1 MEIIMKKIT
10 AIITLLLVLTPIV
23 YGQSAEEVI
32 QNVRAQVN
40 TTEPIRVQFQQ
51 VFQWKLTGKEE
62 KVQGSMDLQGLDK
75 FRIETPDQTIVSN
88 GKTMWTYSRPENQ
101 VIIDTVRQSGQS
113 LMPRDIL
120 FSYPDEYNTKII
132 QKSAELDGQ
141 FVVVLRMLP
150 KNEDQFIQEI
160 KVWINRE
167 SWKPMKV
174 EFTDLNDNQT
184 VYSIESITK
193 DANISG
199 NTFQF
204 QPPKE
209 AEVIDVR

>member
-1 MEIIMKKIT
+1 MEIIMKKMT
-10 AIITLLLVLTPIV
+10 AIIPLIFVLTSVV

-40 TTEPIRVQFQQ
+40 TSEPIRVEFQQ

-184 VYSIESITK
+184 MYSIKSITK

>member
-1 MEIIMKKIT
+1 MKKIAAFT
-10 AIITLLLVLTPIV
+10 FMILTLSTVL
-23 YGQSAEEVI
+23 YGQSAETI
-32 QNVRAQVN
+32 IKNVQTQVKTN
-40 TTEPIRVQFQQ
+40 EPIRVKFQQ
-51 VFQWKLTGKEE
+51 VFEWKLTGKVE
-62 KVQGSMDLQGLDK
+62 KVDGSMILQGLDK
-75 FRIETPDQTIVSN
+75 FRIEIPDQTIVSD

-101 VIIDTVRQSGQS
+101 VIIDTVRQSEQS

-120 FSYPDEYNTKII
+120 FSYPDKYNTKIL
-132 QKSAELDGQ
+132 QKSVELNGQ
-141 FVVVLRMLP
+141 FAVVLRMLP
-150 KNEDQFIQEI
+150 KDEDAFIQEI

-184 VYSIESITK
+184 IYDINSIQVDQTIPDS
-193 DANISG
+193 
-199 NTFQF
+199 TFQF

>member
-1 MEIIMKKIT
+1 MKKIAAFT
-10 AIITLLLVLTPIV
+10 FMILTLSTVLF
-23 YGQSAEEVI
+23 GQSAETI
-32 QNVRAQVN
+32 IKNVQTQVKTN
-40 TTEPIRVQFQQ
+40 EPIRVKFQQ
-51 VFQWKLTGKEE
+51 VFEWKLTGKVE
-62 KVQGSMDLQGLDK
+62 KVDGSMILQGLDK
-75 FRIETPDQTIVSN
+75 FRIEIPDQTIVSD

-101 VIIDTVRQSGQS
+101 VIIDTVRQSEQS

-120 FSYPDEYNTKII
+120 FSYPDKYNTKIL
-132 QKSAELDGQ
+132 QKSVELNGQ
-141 FVVVLRMLP
+141 FAVVLRMLP
-150 KNEDQFIQEI
+150 KDEDAFIQEI

-184 VYSIESITK
+184 IYDINSIQVDQTIPDS
-193 DANISG
+193 
-199 NTFQF
+199 TFQF

>member
-1 MEIIMKKIT
+1 MKKIAAFT
-10 AIITLLLVLTPIV
+10 FMILTLSTVLF
-23 YGQSAEEVI
+23 GQSAETI
-32 QNVRAQVN
+32 IKNVQTQVKTN
-40 TTEPIRVQFQQ
+40 EPIRVKFQQ
-51 VFQWKLTGKEE
+51 VFEWKLTGKVE
-62 KVQGSMDLQGLDK
+62 KVDGSMILQGLDK
-75 FRIETPDQTIVSN
+75 FRIEIPDQTIVSD

-101 VIIDTVRQSGQS
+101 VIIDTVRQSEQS

-120 FSYPDEYNTKII
+120 FSYPDKYHTKIL
-132 QKSAELDGQ
+132 QKSVELNGQ
-141 FVVVLRMLP
+141 FAVVLRMLP
-150 KNEDQFIQEI
+150 KDEDAFIQEI

-184 VYSIESITK
+184 IYDINSIQVDQTIPDS
-193 DANISG
+193 
-199 NTFQF
+199 TFQF

>member
-1 MEIIMKKIT
+1 MRKIT
-10 AIITLLLVLTPIV
+10 AIIGLLFVLTPLL

-32 QNVRAQVN
+32 QKVQEQVN
-40 TTEPIRVQFQQ
+40 TSEPIRVKFQQ
-51 VFQWKLTGKEE
+51 VFEWKLTGKEE
-62 KVQGSMDLQGLDK
+62 KVQGSMVLQGLDK
-75 FRIETPDQTIVSN
+75 FRIDTPDQTIVSN

-132 QKSAELDGQ
+132 QKSTELDGQ

-184 VYSIESITK
+184 VYGIESIAK
-193 DANISG
+193 DANISEDA
-199 NTFQF
+199 FQF